1 MKKMKRILI
10 AEDET
15 SIRDFIVINLK
26 RSGFEVIE
34 AENGRE
40 AIEKYNEFNGDIDI
54 ALLDIMMP
62 EVDGLEVCKY
72 LRDRSSTIGII
83 MLTAKSQE
91 MDKVTGLLV
100 GADDYVIKPF
110 SPSELMARVDAI
122 YRRVTVNKEL
132 ADKSKSISDIFTVGD
147 FSLNMRTRSLEKRGE
162 PIELTQVEFQIME
175 YLMSN
180 PDVSLERKDILKSV
194 WGDAYYGDDKVVDV
208 NIRRLRMK
216 IEDDASA
223 PEHLVTVWG
232 RGYKWVP

>member
-1 MKKMKRILI
+1 MKKILI
-10 AEDET
+10 AEDEA
-15 SIRDFIVINLK
+15 SIREFIVINLK
-26 RSGFEVIE
+26 RSGYEVVE
-34 AENGRE
+34 AQDGKE
-40 AIEKYNEFNGDIDI
+40 AVRKYDEADGDIDI

-62 EVDGLEVCKY
+62 ELDGLEVCKY
-72 LRDRSSTIGII
+72 LRRKSSTLGII

-132 ADKSKSISDIFTVGD
+132 VSKSRNAGDVIRSGD
-147 FSLNMRTRSLEKRGE
+147 FVLNLRGRTLHKNEE
-162 PIELTQVEFQIME
+162 LIDLTQVEFQIME
-175 YLMSN
+175 YFLSN
-180 PDVSLERKDILKSV
+180 PNVPLSRMSILKYV

-216 IEDDASA
+216 VEDTPST
-223 PEHLVTVWG
+223 PEHLTTVWG
-232 RGYKWVP
+232 FGYKWIS

>member
-1 MKKMKRILI
+1 MKRILI

-15 SIRDFIVINLK
+15 AIRDFIVINLR
-26 RSGFEVIE
+26 RSGYDVVE
-34 AENGRE
+34 AENGRQ
-40 AIEKYNEFNGDIDI
+40 AIEKYDECDGDFDV

-72 LRDRSSTIGII
+72 LRQKSSTIGIM

-122 YRRVTVNKEL
+122 YRRVSVNKE
-132 ADKSKSISDIFTVGD
+132 ISDKNKGSADELTSGEFT
-147 FSLNMRTRSLEKRGE
+147 LNMRTRSLNKSGE
-162 PIELTQVEFQIME
+162 EIELTQVEFQIME
-175 YLMSN
+175 YVMRN
-180 PDVSLERKDILKSV
+180 PDVPLSRLDILEYV
-194 WGDAYYGDDKVVDV
+194 WGTDYYGDEKVVDV

-216 IEDDASA
+216 VEEDSSA

-232 RGYKWVP
+232 LGYKWIP